1 MRWTL
6 DNQSDF
12 LFFKELS
19 LFLSLRELEKM
30 SFEDFIAFFKKNKNL
45 IKINADNI
53 RDSGYTKSLSLDY
66 ENY

>member
-6 DNQSDF
+6 DNKSDF

-19 LFLSLRELEKM
+19 QFLSLKELEKM

-45 IKINADNI
+45 VKINADKI
-53 RDSGYTKSLSLDY
+53 RDSGYTKSINLDH
-66 ENY
+66 ENN